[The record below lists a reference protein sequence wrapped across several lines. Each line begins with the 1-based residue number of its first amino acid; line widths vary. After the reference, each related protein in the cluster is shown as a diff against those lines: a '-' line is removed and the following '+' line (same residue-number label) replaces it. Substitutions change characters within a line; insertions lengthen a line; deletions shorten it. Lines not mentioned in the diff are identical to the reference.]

1 MKKTSNEK
9 ASLSNNSA
17 AVKNVNVSA
26 LLGLDNGEAEA
37 DDAVL
42 DPNNISKTSEG
53 FKEIFEEN
61 DDETT
66 VPIKTFEQRL
76 AARKTSFRLV
86 SGSDEEEGYV
96 DGVRTLITEKFPPA
110 AARAVLNSPCG
121 LKALLHIDSPEA
133 LMGYCSILSLT
144 TKDIDQLIQTMRQ
157 PYGSFAAMS
166 SVMAVGIF
174 AENERQKTAKGVES
188 SKAAKFVAEYAFK
201 HLHGSSTFFE
211 GVALAKRVWNNVQT
225 EKKRGRR
232 VKSLTARYFMAE
244 EAEATTKEGDKNKTD
259 ELA

>member
-1 MKKTSNEK
+1 MKKTTNEK
-9 ASLSNNSA
+9 TVLSAGKINH
-17 AVKNVNVSA
+17 VSA
-26 LLGLDNGEAEA
+26 ILAADAGNDVDGEI

-61 DDETT
+61 DDEDT
-66 VPIKTFEQRL
+66 VVIKTFEERL

-86 SGSDEEEGYV
+86 SWSDEEEGYV
-96 DGVRTLITEKFPPA
+96 DSVKTLIAEKFQPA
-110 AARAVLNSPCG
+110 SGRAIMNSPCG
-121 LKALLHIDSPEA
+121 LKALLYIDSPEA

-174 AENERQKTAKGVES
+174 AENERQKTAKDVES
-188 SKAAKFVAEYAFK
+188 TKAAKFVAEYAFK

-244 EAEATTKEGDKNKTD
+244 EAAEKDETD
-259 ELA
+259 DSDASE